1 MKLPSLQGFKGLK
14 GKLRMPGRSGTSVST
29 LASSSAMTSTAVTG
43 VFCQS
48 GTREAWWPLTPQLH
62 LASGQ
67 PGAEPLPGTYISF
80 APQDDQCLLMDK
92 AQRVL
97 VRDLISDI
105 GEPIFA
111 QRYQPAQLSNK
122 ASAKGADKAISTMPN
137 SDSLMVQRLKSPWL
151 YATTQARLK
160 SFPANIQMVSG
171 LAALRGLLATSPSL
185 HTLQAPFVTGILFQ
199 ANAAQAQ
206 TPGQGQVQVLVLM
219 VCSETGELSQMDY
232 VPLAG
237 LDPASA
243 IRSFVQSVRLS
254 SSGEW
259 TQERTAI
266 FTADEILR
274 LGSALRPYPRESEV
288 LGIAVSKL
296 WRMGSVASVGALAC
310 TGTALAALT
319 YLNHSATVQSQQNQL
334 QLQVQQQA
342 LTQMLATDRLAA
354 VLERRSVKAEDAI
367 AKASAVWQEGAKVVI
382 AATPDTLKLTVSHKV
397 QASDQSLD
405 QTPQAL
411 AKALSITP
419 PEGCTRVPPSITPQI
434 SELYL
439 TYECQTSDP
448 DLQRLG
454 IAAR

>member
-1 MKLPSLQGFKGLK
+1 MKLPFLQNLK
-14 GKLRMPGRSGTSVST
+14 DKLRIPMRFGNSADT
-29 LASSSAMTSTAVTG
+29 LPKSSAVTTSAVTG

-48 GTREAWWPLTPQLH
+48 GSREAWWALTPELR

-80 APQDDQCLLMDK
+80 APHDDQCLLMDK
-92 AQRVL
+92 AQRML

-105 GEPIFA
+105 GEPIYA
-111 QRYQPAQLSNK
+111 QRYQPVQS
-122 ASAKGADKAISTMPN
+122 SAKSINHGVESPV
-137 SDSLMVQRLKSPWL
+137 SVLVRRLESPWL
-151 YATTQARLK
+151 YATTQARLD
-160 SFPANIQMVSG
+160 SFPVDVKIVSG

-185 HTLQAPFVTGILFQ
+185 HTLQAPFVTGVLFQ
-199 ANAAQAQ
+199 GDASQSQ

-274 LGSALRPYPRESEV
+274 LGSALRAYPRENEI
-288 LGIAVSKL
+288 LGVAVSKI
-296 WRMGSVASVGALAC
+296 WRMSATVSLSALAC

-319 YLNHSATVQSQQNQL
+319 YLNHDDVNKAQATQHQL
-334 QLQVQQQA
+334 QTQQQS
-342 LTQMLATDRLAA
+342 LQMMLATDRLAA
-354 VLERRSVKAEDAI
+354 VLERRSVKADDAI
-367 AKASAVWQEGAKVVI
+367 AKATAIWQEGAKVVI
-382 AATPDTLKLTVSHKV
+382 DATPRYLKLTVSHKV
-397 QASDQSLD
+397 QTSDQNPD

-411 AKALSITP
+411 AKALSIAP
-419 PEGCTRVPPSITPQI
+419 PDGCTQVPPSITPQI

-439 TYECQTSDP
+439 TYECKTSDP
-448 DLQRLG
+448 DLQRLNTV
-454 IAAR
+454 AR

>member
-1 MKLPSLQGFKGLK
+1 MKLPSLQGLK
-14 GKLRMPGRSGTSVST
+14 SLTAKLRMPARSGTSASP
-29 LASSSAMTSTAVTG
+29 LASTPDMPSTAVTG

-48 GTREAWWPLTPQLH
+48 GTREAWWPLTPQLY
-62 LASGQ
+62 LASDQ
-67 PGAEPLPGTYISF
+67 PGIEPLPGTYISF

-105 GEPIFA
+105 GEPVFA
-111 QRYQPAQLSNK
+111 QRYQSASGGSSSRANK
-122 ASAKGADKAISTMPN
+122 ANKAGN
-137 SDSLMVQRLKSPWL
+137 ANDSLMVRRLKSPWL
-151 YATTQARLK
+151 YATTQARLNNLP
-160 SFPANIQMVSG
+160 SDVQMVSG
-171 LAALRGLLATSPSL
+171 LAALRGLLASAPNL
-185 HTLQAPFVTGILFQ
+185 HTLQAPFVTGVLF
-199 ANAAQAQ
+199 
-206 TPGQGQVQVLVLM
+206 PGGSVQVLVLM

-254 SSGEW
+254 ATGEW

-266 FTADEILR
+266 FSAQEILN
-274 LGSALRPYPRESEV
+274 LGTALRPYPRESEV

-296 WRMGSVASVGALAC
+296 WRIGASIATVALGLCGAALA
-310 TGTALAALT
+310 GLT
-319 YLNHSATVQSQQNQL
+319 YLNHSASAQAQQTQL
-334 QLQVQQQA
+334 QLQSQQQA

-354 VLERRSVKAEDAI
+354 VLERRSVKADDAI
-367 AKASAVWQEGAKVVI
+367 AKANAVWLEGAKVVI
-382 AATPDTLKLTVSHKV
+382 AATGESLKLTVVHKV
-397 QASDQSLD
+397 QTSEQSPD

-448 DLQRLG
+448 DLQRLRP
-454 IAAR
+454 AAR

>member
-1 MKLPSLQGFKGLK
+1 MKLPSIQNLK
-14 GKLRMPGRSGTSVST
+14 GKLRLPVRSGSSVDT
-29 LASSSAMTSTAVTG
+29 LASMSAVTSSTVTG

-48 GTREAWWPLTPQLH
+48 GTREAWWPLTPLLH
-62 LASGQ
+62 LASEQ
-67 PGAEPLPGTYISF
+67 PGSEPLPGTYISF

-97 VRDLISDI
+97 VHDLISDI
-105 GEPIFA
+105 GEPVFA
-111 QRYQPAQLSNK
+111 QRYQPAQNSVSGIGGTAVN
-122 ASAKGADKAISTMPN
+122 ADSV
-137 SDSLMVQRLKSPWL
+137 MVRRIKSPWL
-151 YATTQARLK
+151 YATTQARLNN
-160 SFPANIQMVSG
+160 FPANVQLISG

-185 HTLQAPFVTGILFQ
+185 YTLQAPFVTGVLFQ
-199 ANAAQAQ
+199 GDTTQAQ
-206 TPGQGQVQVLVLM
+206 GQGHVQVLVLM

-243 IRSFVQSVRLS
+243 IHSFVQSVRLS

-296 WRMGSVASVGALAC
+296 WRMGSVASIGALAC

-319 YLNHSATVQSQQNQL
+319 YLNHSATAQSQQNQI

-367 AKASAVWQEGAKVVI
+367 GKASAVWQEGAKVVI

-397 QASDQSLD
+397 QASDQSPD
-405 QTPQAL
+405 QSPQAL

-419 PEGCTRVPPSITPQI
+419 PEGCTRMPPSITPQI

-439 TYECQTSDP
+439 NYECQTSDP

>member
-1 MKLPSLQGFKGLK
+1 MSAV
-14 GKLRMPGRSGTSVST
+14 TSST
-29 LASSSAMTSTAVTG
+29 VTG

-67 PGAEPLPGTYISF
+67 PGSEPLPGTYISF

-105 GEPIFA
+105 GEPVFA
-111 QRYQPAQLSNK
+111 QRYQPAQNSGVG
-122 ASAKGADKAISTMPN
+122 GATVNA
-137 SDSLMVQRLKSPWL
+137 DSVVVRRIKSPWL
-151 YATTQARLK
+151 YATTQARLNN
-160 SFPANIQMVSG
+160 FPANVQLISG

-185 HTLQAPFVTGILFQ
+185 HTLQAPFVTGVLFQ
-199 ANAAQAQ
+199 GDTTQAQ
-206 TPGQGQVQVLVLM
+206 GPGHVQVLVLM

-296 WRMGSVASVGALAC
+296 WRMGSVASMGALAC

-319 YLNHSATVQSQQNQL
+319 YLNHSATAQSQQNQI

-354 VLERRSVKAEDAI
+354 VLERRSVKPEDAI
-367 AKASAVWQEGAKVVI
+367 GKASAVWQEGAKVVI

-397 QASDQSLD
+397 QASDQSPD

-439 TYECQTSDP
+439 TYECQTSDT

-454 IAAR
+454 FAGR

>member
-1 MKLPSLQGFKGLK
+1 MKLPSLQGLK
-14 GKLRMPGRSGTSVST
+14 SLTAKLRMPARSGTS
-29 LASSSAMTSTAVTG
+29 ASPLGSPPGMSSPAVTAATGMTSMTG

-48 GTREAWWPLTPQLH
+48 GTREAWWPLTAQLH
-62 LASGQ
+62 LASNQ
-67 PGAEPLPGTYISF
+67 PGIEPLPGTYLSF

-105 GEPIFA
+105 GEPVFA
-111 QRYQPAQLSNK
+111 QRYQS
-122 ASAKGADKAISTMPN
+122 ASGKTDN
-137 SDSLMVQRLKSPWL
+137 DSLMVRRLKSPWL
-151 YATTQARLK
+151 YATTQARLNNLP
-160 SFPANIQMVSG
+160 SDVQMVSG
-171 LAALRGLLATSPSL
+171 LAALRGLLASSPNL
-185 HTLQAPFVTGILFQ
+185 HTLQAPFVTGVLF
-199 ANAAQAQ
+199 
-206 TPGQGQVQVLVLM
+206 PGGSVQVLVLM

-254 SSGEW
+254 ATGEW

-266 FTADEILR
+266 FSAQDILN
-274 LGSALRPYPRESEV
+274 LATALRPYPRESEV

-296 WRMGSVASVGALAC
+296 WRMGASTATVALGICGAALA
-310 TGTALAALT
+310 GLT
-319 YLNHSATVQSQQNQL
+319 YLNHSAAAQAQQNQH
-334 QLQVQQQA
+334 QLQSQQQA

-354 VLERRSVKAEDAI
+354 VLERRSVKVDDAI
-367 AKASAVWQEGAKVVI
+367 AKAAAVWQEGAKVVVT
-382 AATPDTLKLTVSHKV
+382 ATGESLKLTVAHKV
-397 QASDQSLD
+397 QASEQSPD

-419 PEGCTRVPPSITPQI
+419 PKGCTRVPPSITPQI

-448 DLQRLG
+448 DLQRLRP
-454 IAAR
+454 AAR

>member
-1 MKLPSLQGFKGLK
+1 MKLPSLQGLK
-14 GKLRMPGRSGTSVST
+14 SLTAKLRMPARSGTPVSP
-29 LASSSAMTSTAVTG
+29 LASTPGMPSTTVTG

-62 LASGQ
+62 LASEQ
-67 PGAEPLPGTYISF
+67 PGSEPLPGTYLSF

-105 GEPIFA
+105 GEPVFA
-111 QRYQPAQLSNK
+111 QRYQSAAAGSSSRANK
-122 ASAKGADKAISTMPN
+122 AGNAN
-137 SDSLMVQRLKSPWL
+137 ESLMVRRLKSPWL
-151 YATTQARLK
+151 YATTQARLNNLP
-160 SFPANIQMVSG
+160 SDVQMVSG
-171 LAALRGLLATSPSL
+171 LAALRGLLASSPNL
-185 HTLQAPFVTGILFQ
+185 HTLQAPFVTGVLF
-199 ANAAQAQ
+199 
-206 TPGQGQVQVLVLM
+206 PGGSVQVLVLM
-219 VCSETGELSQMDY
+219 ICSETGELSQMDY

-254 SSGEW
+254 ATGEW

-266 FTADEILR
+266 FSAQEILN
-274 LGSALRPYPRESEV
+274 LGTALRPYPRESEV
-288 LGIAVSKL
+288 LGLAVSRL
-296 WRMGSVASVGALAC
+296 WRIGASIATVALGFCGAALA
-310 TGTALAALT
+310 GLT
-319 YLNHSATVQSQQNQL
+319 YLNHNAAAQTQQTQL
-334 QLQVQQQA
+334 QLQSEQQA

-354 VLERRSVKAEDAI
+354 VLERRSVKADDAI

-382 AATPDTLKLTVSHKV
+382 AATGESLKLTVVHKV
-397 QASDQSLD
+397 QTSEQNPD

-419 PEGCTRVPPSITPQI
+419 PEGCNRVPPSITPQI

-439 TYECQTSDP
+439 NYECQTSDP
-448 DLQRLG
+448 DLQRLRP
-454 IAAR
+454 AAR

>member
-1 MKLPSLQGFKGLK
+1 
-14 GKLRMPGRSGTSVST
+14 
-29 LASSSAMTSTAVTG
+29 MTSSTVTG

-67 PGAEPLPGTYISF
+67 PGSEPLPGTYISF

-105 GEPIFA
+105 GEPVFA
-111 QRYQPAQLSNK
+111 QRYQPAQNSGVG
-122 ASAKGADKAISTMPN
+122 GATVNA
-137 SDSLMVQRLKSPWL
+137 DSVVVRRIKSPWL
-151 YATTQARLK
+151 YATTQARLNN
-160 SFPANIQMVSG
+160 FPANVQLISG

-185 HTLQAPFVTGILFQ
+185 HTLQAPFVTGVLFQ
-199 ANAAQAQ
+199 GDTTQAQ
-206 TPGQGQVQVLVLM
+206 GPGHVQVLVLM

-296 WRMGSVASVGALAC
+296 WRMGSVASMGALAC

-319 YLNHSATVQSQQNQL
+319 YLNHSATAQSQQNQI

-354 VLERRSVKAEDAI
+354 VLERRSVKPEDAI
-367 AKASAVWQEGAKVVI
+367 GKASAVWQEGAKVVI

-397 QASDQSLD
+397 QASDQSPD

-439 TYECQTSDP
+439 TYECQTSDT

-454 IAAR
+454 FAGR

>member
-1 MKLPSLQGFKGLK
+1 
-14 GKLRMPGRSGTSVST
+14 
-29 LASSSAMTSTAVTG
+29 
-43 VFCQS
+43 
-48 GTREAWWPLTPQLH
+48 
-62 LASGQ
+62 
-67 PGAEPLPGTYISF
+67 
-80 APQDDQCLLMDK
+80 
-92 AQRVL
+92 
-97 VRDLISDI
+97 
-105 GEPIFA
+105 
-111 QRYQPAQLSNK
+111 
-122 ASAKGADKAISTMPN
+122 
-137 SDSLMVQRLKSPWL
+137 
-151 YATTQARLK
+151 
-160 SFPANIQMVSG
+160 
-171 LAALRGLLATSPSL
+171 
-185 HTLQAPFVTGILFQ
+185 
-199 ANAAQAQ
+199 
-206 TPGQGQVQVLVLM
+206 
-219 VCSETGELSQMDY
+219 MDY

-274 LGSALRPYPRESEV
+274 LGSALRPYPRESKV

-296 WRMGSVASVGALAC
+296 WRMGSVASIGALAC

-319 YLNHSATVQSQQNQL
+319 YLNHSATAQSQQNQI

-354 VLERRSVKAEDAI
+354 VLERRSVKPEDAI
-367 AKASAVWQEGAKVVI
+367 GKASAVWQEGAKVVI

-397 QASDQSLD
+397 QASDQSPD

-419 PEGCTRVPPSITPQI
+419 PEGCTRMPPSITPQI

-439 TYECQTSDP
+439 TYECQTSDT

-454 IAAR
+454 FAGR

>member
-1 MKLPSLQGFKGLK
+1 MLPKLFRLWADKAK
-14 GKLRMPGRSGTSVST
+14 RA
-29 LASSSAMTSTAVTG
+29 ASSNWLRKRGFSVINSETSTGSSGDSSNTNPAGVSG

-48 GTREAWWPLTPQLH
+48 GSREAWWPLTPQLH

-67 PGAEPLPGTYISF
+67 PGVEPLPGTYISF

-105 GEPIFA
+105 GEPVFA
-111 QRYQPAQLSNK
+111 QRYQPAQNSGVGG
-122 ASAKGADKAISTMPN
+122 SAVNADSV
-137 SDSLMVQRLKSPWL
+137 MVRRIKSPWL
-151 YATTQARLK
+151 YATTQARLNN
-160 SFPANIQMVSG
+160 FPANVQLISG

-185 HTLQAPFVTGILFQ
+185 HTLQAPFVTGVLFQ
-199 ANAAQAQ
+199 GDTTQAQ
-206 TPGQGQVQVLVLM
+206 GPGHVQVLVLM

-296 WRMGSVASVGALAC
+296 WRMGSVASIGALAC

-319 YLNHSATVQSQQNQL
+319 YLNHSATAQSQQNQI

-354 VLERRSVKAEDAI
+354 VLERRSVKHEDAI
-367 AKASAVWQEGAKVVI
+367 SKASAVWQEGAKVVI
-382 AATPDTLKLTVSHKV
+382 AASPDTLKLTVSHKV
-397 QASDQSLD
+397 QASDQSPD

-439 TYECQTSDP
+439 TYECQTSDT

-454 IAAR
+454 FAGR

>member
-1 MKLPSLQGFKGLK
+1 MSAV
-14 GKLRMPGRSGTSVST
+14 TSST
-29 LASSSAMTSTAVTG
+29 VTG

-67 PGAEPLPGTYISF
+67 PGSEPLPGTYISF

-105 GEPIFA
+105 GEPVFA
-111 QRYQPAQLSNK
+111 QRYQPAQNSGVG
-122 ASAKGADKAISTMPN
+122 GATVNA
-137 SDSLMVQRLKSPWL
+137 DSVMVRRIKSPWL
-151 YATTQARLK
+151 YATTQARLNN
-160 SFPANIQMVSG
+160 FPANVQLISG

-185 HTLQAPFVTGILFQ
+185 HTLQAPFVTGVLFQ
-199 ANAAQAQ
+199 GDTTQAQ
-206 TPGQGQVQVLVLM
+206 GPGHVQVLVLM

-296 WRMGSVASVGALAC
+296 WRMGSVASIGALAC

-319 YLNHSATVQSQQNQL
+319 YLNHSATAQSQQNQI
-334 QLQVQQQA
+334 QLQVRQQA

-354 VLERRSVKAEDAI
+354 VLERRSVKPEDAI
-367 AKASAVWQEGAKVVI
+367 GKASAVWQEGAKVVI

-397 QASDQSLD
+397 QASDQSPD

-439 TYECQTSDP
+439 TYECQTSDT

-454 IAAR
+454 FAGR

>member
-1 MKLPSLQGFKGLK
+1 MKLPSMQNLK
-14 GKLRMPGRSGTSVST
+14 GKLRLPGRSGNSVDT
-29 LASSSAMTSTAVTG
+29 LASMSAVTSSNVTG

-48 GTREAWWPLTPQLH
+48 GTREAWWPLTPQLY
-62 LASGQ
+62 LASDQ
-67 PGAEPLPGTYISF
+67 PGIEPMPGTYISF

-105 GEPIFA
+105 GEPVFA
-111 QRYQPAQLSNK
+111 QRYQSASGGSSSRANK
-122 ASAKGADKAISTMPN
+122 AGNAN
-137 SDSLMVQRLKSPWL
+137 DSLMVRRLKSPWL
-151 YATTQARLK
+151 YATTQARLNNLP
-160 SFPANIQMVSG
+160 SDVQMVSG
-171 LAALRGLLATSPSL
+171 LAALRGLLASAPNL
-185 HTLQAPFVTGILFQ
+185 HTLQAPFVTGVLF
-199 ANAAQAQ
+199 
-206 TPGQGQVQVLVLM
+206 PGGSVQVLVLM

-254 SSGEW
+254 ATGEW

-266 FTADEILR
+266 FSAQEILN
-274 LGSALRPYPRESEV
+274 LGTALRPYPRESEV

-296 WRMGSVASVGALAC
+296 WRIGASIATLALGFCGAAPA
-310 TGTALAALT
+310 GLT
-319 YLNHSATVQSQQNQL
+319 YLNHSASAQAQQTQL
-334 QLQVQQQA
+334 QLQSQQQA

-354 VLERRSVKAEDAI
+354 VLERRSVKADDAI
-367 AKASAVWQEGAKVVI
+367 AKANAVWLEGAKVVI
-382 AATPDTLKLTVSHKV
+382 AATGESLKLTVVHKV
-397 QASDQSLD
+397 QTSDQSPD

-419 PEGCTRVPPSITPQI
+419 PEGCTRVPPSITHQI

-448 DLQRLG
+448 DLQRLRP
-454 IAAR
+454 AAR

>member
-1 MKLPSLQGFKGLK
+1 MKLPSIQNLR
-14 GKLRMPGRSGTSVST
+14 GKLRLPGRSGNSVDT
-29 LASSSAMTSTAVTG
+29 LASMSAVTSSTVTG

-67 PGAEPLPGTYISF
+67 PGSEPLPGTYISF
-80 APQDDQCLLMDK
+80 APHDDQCLLMDK

-97 VRDLISDI
+97 VHDLISDI
-105 GEPIFA
+105 GEPVFA
-111 QRYQPAQLSNK
+111 QRYQPAQNSGNGVG
-122 ASAKGADKAISTMPN
+122 GATVNA
-137 SDSLMVQRLKSPWL
+137 DSVVVRRIKSPWL
-151 YATTQARLK
+151 YATTQARLNN
-160 SFPANIQMVSG
+160 FPANVQLISG

-185 HTLQAPFVTGILFQ
+185 HTLQAPFVTGVLFQ
-199 ANAAQAQ
+199 GDTTQAQ
-206 TPGQGQVQVLVLM
+206 GPGHVQVLVLM

-296 WRMGSVASVGALAC
+296 WRMGSVASIGALAC

-319 YLNHSATVQSQQNQL
+319 YLNHSATAQSQQNQI

-354 VLERRSVKAEDAI
+354 VLERRSVKPEDAI
-367 AKASAVWQEGAKVVI
+367 GKASAVWQEGAKVVI

-397 QASDQSLD
+397 QASDQSPD

-439 TYECQTSDP
+439 TYECQTSDT

-454 IAAR
+454 FAGR